1 MIGEQFSEGALA
13 KELARPRRK
22 LRRNEKHEATRR
34 RLFAA
39 AIKVVGQYGYAEA
52 SVARITAEAGVAQGT
67 FYLHFENR
75 QALLDELLPVVG
87 EAIIE
92 AVRER
97 GYDGTSEEER
107 EIERCKAFFEVLMEV
122 PEFFRIQNEAELFAP
137 EGYRKHTESVIAGYV
152 RALRRGFD
160 ADDPDGYTDD
170 ELEVVAHVLLGARA
184 CLGKRYANLDDDK
197 AVPDHV
203 ISAYSKLMRRG
214 LFPKKP
220 LTSA

>member
-1 MIGEQFSEGALA
+1 MIGEALSEGLIG
-13 KELARPRRK
+13 KELSRPRRK
-22 LRRNEKHEATRR
+22 LRRNEKHEATKR

-39 AIKVVGQYGYAEA
+39 GIKVVGQYGYAEA

-97 GYDGTSEEER
+97 GYEGASEEDR
-107 EIERCKAFFEVLMEV
+107 EIERCRAFFEVLEEV

-137 EGYRKHTESVIAGYV
+137 
-152 RALRRGFD
+152 
-160 ADDPDGYTDD
+160 
-170 ELEVVAHVLLGARA
+170 
-184 CLGKRYANLDDDK
+184 
-197 AVPDHV
+197 
-203 ISAYSKLMRRG
+203 
-214 LFPKKP
+214 
-220 LTSA
+220 

>member
-1 MIGEQFSEGALA
+1 MIGEQLAEGLIA
-13 KELARPRRK
+13 KDLARPRRK
-22 LRRNEKHEATRR
+22 LRRNEKHEATKR

-39 AIKVVGQYGYAEA
+39 GIKVVGQYGYAEA

-97 GYDGTSEEER
+97 SHEGASDEER
-107 EIERCKAFFEVLMEV
+107 EIERCKAFFDVLMEV
-122 PEFFRIQNEAELFAP
+122 PEFFRIQNEAEFFAP
-137 EGYRKHTESVIAGYV
+137 EGYRRHTESVVSGYV
-152 RALRRGFD
+152 RALKRGFD
-160 ADDPDGYTDD
+160 PKDPDGYSDE

-184 CLGKRYANLDDDK
+184 CLGKRYASEDPEK
-197 AVPDHV
+197 PVPDHV
-203 ISAYSKLMRRG
+203 MSAYSKLMRRG
-214 LFPKKP
+214 LFPKP
-220 LTSA
+220 SATAP